1 MRTKYN
7 WSEIQL
13 EFLSS
18 DIMEVKEFFEV
29 NYSTYTG
36 HTKAK
41 TK

>member
-1 MRTKYN
+1 MKNKYN
-7 WSEIQL
+7 WDKIKLDYYVSPI
-13 EFLSS
+13 
-18 DIMEVKEFFEV
+18 IEVKEFFEV